1 MDKNK
6 FALNDDVMEE
16 VSGGEMWL
24 VTFYDYECK
33 NCFNVWTSSSNY
45 SICPMCASTNIVINS
60 QHEELVGA

>member
-16 VSGGEMWL
+16 ISGGEMGL

-33 NCFNVWTSSSNY
+33 SCMNVVMLLALLTVMNCVFAA
-45 SICPMCASTNIVINS
+45 M
-60 QHEELVGA
+60 